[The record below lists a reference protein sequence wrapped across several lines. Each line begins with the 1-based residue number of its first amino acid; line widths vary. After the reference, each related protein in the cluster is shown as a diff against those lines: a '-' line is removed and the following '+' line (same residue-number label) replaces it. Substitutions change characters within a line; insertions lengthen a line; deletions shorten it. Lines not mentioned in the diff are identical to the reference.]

1 MLVSISMDHSEILR
15 KQIEKKERE
24 VNGLE
29 KKMIEAKAALQ
40 ALLDVKNAAE
50 QAENDNQA
58 AEGVIR
64 AGSSVDQAR
73 RILLDKSKPMH
84 VDAILEAMGK
94 DVTKASKASLN
105 SSISA
110 YARRKEIFIQTGPAT
125 YGLTVFNEPEPTEEE
140 PPIDFG
146 KPAAPPPDINFD
158 DDFPF

>member
-1 MLVSISMDHSEILR
+1 MDHSDILR

-24 VNGLE
+24 VNVLE

-40 ALLDVKNAAE
+40 ALLDVRDATE

-73 RILLDKSKPMH
+73 RILLDRKQPMH

-105 SSISA
+105 SSIAA
-110 YARRKEIFIQTGPAT
+110 YARRKEIFAQTGPAT
-125 YGLTVFNEPEPTEEE
+125 YGLTVFSQPETQE
-140 PPIDFG
+140 PPDDFG
-146 KPAAPPPDINFD
+146 KPKPPPDI
-158 DDFPF
+158 DFSKDIPF